1 MQRLGASEDL
11 ITKFMNQYVNGIEY
25 LLFDVTDIISK
36 SKNLSMA
43 EVGYNSKH
51 SFDPQINLL
60 YMFSQDQKTPVYYR
74 IFPGNI
80 SGMAALEIC
89 IKESKVNNA
98 LIVGDKGFLSYH
110 NLDFLSNTD
119 LKYVLPLK
127 RNSGFIDYSF
137 LDSSSRLTA
146 YDNYFIY
153 SKRPIFYKII
163 KGSSLK
169 IAEALPEKLAKNE
182 FLIFKDSIYF
192 NQKSLKLTNSSV
204 LDFIS
209 KYIPNQEIT
218 DIEIR
223 KILHKEM
230 EEMGVNLTLH
240 DTSKQVVIFYDKRL
254 EVEES
259 TSYLTRLAGNME
271 DYSMD
276 SYLKKEK
283 EFGTLSM
290 ISNDIELSA
299 EKMYVSYKTRGE
311 IETVFDNYKNLLDAD
326 RTYMQSDKSLN
337 AWMFINHLA
346 LMMYYKIFN
355 TLRSKDYLKQM
366 SVQDVILRLSK
377 INAIKID
384 GKWTCSEI
392 NSKSIELLKKIGIDI
407 TEFKIGS

>member
-1 MQRLGASEDL
+1 
-11 ITKFMNQYVNGIEY
+11 
-25 LLFDVTDIISK
+25 
-36 SKNLSMA
+36 
-43 EVGYNSKH
+43 
-51 SFDPQINLL
+51 
-60 YMFSQDQKTPVYYR
+60 
-74 IFPGNI
+74 
-80 SGMAALEIC
+80 
-89 IKESKVNNA
+89 
-98 LIVGDKGFLSYH
+98 
-110 NLDFLSNTD
+110 
-119 LKYVLPLK
+119 
-127 RNSGFIDYSF
+127 
-137 LDSSSRLTA
+137 
-146 YDNYFIY
+146 
-153 SKRPIFYKII
+153 
-163 KGSSLK
+163 
-169 IAEALPEKLAKNE
+169 
-182 FLIFKDSIYF
+182 
-192 NQKSLKLTNSSV
+192 
-204 LDFIS
+204 
-209 KYIPNQEIT
+209 
-218 DIEIR
+218 
-223 KILHKEM
+223 M